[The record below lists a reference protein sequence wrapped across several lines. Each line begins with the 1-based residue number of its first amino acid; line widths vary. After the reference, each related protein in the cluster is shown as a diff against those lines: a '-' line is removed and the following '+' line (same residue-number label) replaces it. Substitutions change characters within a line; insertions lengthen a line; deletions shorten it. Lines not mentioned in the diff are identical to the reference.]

1 MQGATVGGVASDL
14 AVLFPGQGSHAD
26 ADRSVA
32 GAALPALLER
42 CDALTGVDVFAR
54 AEDSTAYAQPAIF
67 LASLAAWTQT
77 GLATEDVAVLA
88 GHSLG
93 ELTALTAAG
102 ALEADAALVLV
113 VERGRLMA
121 AADQGGM
128 LALRAEPE
136 QAAALAAASDTVV
149 ANDNCPG
156 QVVLSGSDAALDR
169 AEALL
174 GEHDLRG
181 KRLPVAGAFHSPL
194 MQEAAEAF
202 AAVLRGTAFR
212 PPRTTV
218 LCCAT
223 AAPFTDPQVE
233 LARALTAP
241 VRFRELLQAL
251 PAHGV
256 TRVLDAGPGRVI
268 AGLVRRT
275 DRSSTLVEVPDVV
288 LA

>member
-1 MQGATVGGVASDL
+1 MASDL

-26 ADRSVA
+26 ADRAAVA
-32 GAALPALLER
+32 ARLPGLLEH
-42 CDALTGVDVFAR
+42 CDRLTGADVFAR

-67 LASLAAWTQT
+67 LASLAAWSQT
-77 GLATEDVAVLA
+77 GLQGEDVAVLA

-102 ALEADAALVLV
+102 ALEADAALTLV

-121 AADQGGM
+121 AADEGGM
-128 LALRAEPE
+128 LALRADPE
-136 QAAALAAASDTVV
+136 QAAGLAAASGTVV

-156 QVVLSGSDAALDR
+156 QVVLSGADAALDR

-174 GEHDLRG
+174 GDHDLRG

-194 MQEAAEAF
+194 MQEAATAF
-202 AAVLRGTAFR
+202 AALLAETAFR
-212 PPRTTV
+212 PPQITV

-241 VRFRELLQAL
+241 VRFRELLLAL
-251 PAHGV
+251 PEHGV
-256 TRVLDAGPGRVI
+256 ARVLDAGPGRVI

-275 DRSSTLVEVPDVV
+275 DRSLTLVEAPDVV